1 MYLCLDQASKH
12 TAYTVSREN
21 GKLARYGIIVREEK
35 DSEQRLFLMV
45 QDIKKIIKK
54 EKPTLVVFE
63 DIQLQQ
69 KNVIVYKCL
78 ARLQGMI
85 IYMLKEMDVNYVCV
99 PPATWK
105 SHVGIT
111 KGKRDEQKKLSIV
124 KAEETYNISVDGN
137 DDLADVLNINT
148 YTKDVILKENKK

>member
-12 TAYTVSREN
+12 TAYTVSRKN
-21 GKLARYGIIVREEK
+21 GELARYGIIAHEEK
-35 DSEQRLFLMV
+35 DGEQRLFLMV

-69 KNVIVYKCL
+69 KSVTVYKCL

-85 IYMLKEMDVNYVCV
+85 IYILKEMDVNYVCV

-105 SHVGIT
+105 SHVDIA
-111 KGKRDEQKKLSIV
+111 KGKRDEQKKLSII
-124 KAEETYNISVDGN
+124 KAEETYGISVDGN

-148 YTKDVILKENKK
+148 YTRDIILKGNKK